1 MNLSQQ
7 GKICG
12 FLQQLIY
19 KTSIRTRLIF
29 IIVLLVMLTAFSI
42 VAINVRISFNNGLE
56 RAYEQLETVAR
67 LKEEGVTRWVDHL
80 EEDLLTT
87 LEPRDLRWHMSVL
100 TEPEES
106 LRLFTQISYNRV
118 KAALNETLSR
128 TQRFD
133 ELFLL
138 NRKGDVVLSTS
149 VEREKEQFSESIFFH
164 KGEKEFVVQF
174 LFHFSETDGVSIVT
188 AIPVFKESKEVLGI
202 LIGRSSIL
210 QLNQIMGSRKGLGK
224 TGETYLLDPK
234 GLLLTPTRFRMPKEN
249 KIIDAGTIPI
259 IQSSEHSVRVRNKSY
274 RSSDV
279 ISSQHWLSALNVVL
293 IAEQEEV
300 EALSSTYT
308 ALKMSIAVTVVALL
322 TAVSLGI
329 FLTRNITEPLAELAK
344 TAAKITAGEIDTVA
358 SVRGGT
364 EIMHLGDTFN
374 EMTSRLRDLIEQLK
388 RSEQQQ
394 LDLLNNTSSV
404 IYIKDLKSRYIFINR
419 MFEEIFNISNSYIS
433 GKTDDMFFPQKVAE
447 TFQANDLK
455 VIEDNSILEF
465 EEVVPQA
472 DGLHTY
478 ISVKF
483 PLKNSSGEIY
493 AICGISTDITARKHQ
508 EEELRKLRNYLY
520 NIINSMPSMLIGIDS
535 NGLITQWNNQAQK
548 TSGIDE
554 ADAMGQPLHQIL
566 PRLESEMEQVFNA
579 IKTRQEQSD
588 HKRQVMIDGNV
599 HYEDITIFPLI
610 TNGIEGAVIRID
622 DVTER
627 IRIEEMMIQ
636 SEKMLSVGGLAA
648 GMAHEINNPLG
659 GIMQTSEVMSERL
672 TGEMSANKRAAETVG
687 VDMKTIH
694 AYMEARG
701 IPRMLNT
708 IRDSCTRAA
717 TIVESM
723 LGFARRGDSVFSD
736 CDITELVEQTL
747 LLSGT
752 DYDLKKRYDFKQ
764 FKIVRDYQ
772 DDLLLVTCEPQK
784 VQQVLLNIFKN
795 GAQAIQEMNDNRKV
809 ESEKKQPCFTLTLR
823 NELEAKM
830 VRIEISDNGPGMEEE
845 IRKRVFEPFFST
857 KPVGLGTGLGLSVA
871 YFIIT
876 ENLGGSLNVKSQPG
890 VGTNFIIRLPAA
902 ERGGYEQC

>member
-7 GKICG
+7 GKLSG

-42 VAINVRISFNNGLE
+42 VVINVGISFNNGLE

-80 EEDLLTT
+80 EEDLLNT

-106 LRLFTQISYNRV
+106 LRLFTQISYNRA

-128 TQRFD
+128 TERFD
-133 ELFLL
+133 ELFLM

-202 LIGRSSIL
+202 LVGRSSIL

>member
-7 GKICG
+7 GKWNG
-12 FLQQLIY
+12 FLQQLIN

-29 IIVLLVMLTAFSI
+29 IIVLLVMLTAFSV

-56 RAYEQLETVAR
+56 RAFEQLETVAR
-67 LKEEGVTRWVDHL
+67 LKEEGVARWIDHL
-80 EEDLLTT
+80 EEDLVNT
-87 LEPRDLRWHMSVL
+87 LEPKDLRWHMSVL
-100 TEPEES
+100 TKPEES

-118 KAALNETLSR
+118 KVALNETLSR

-133 ELFLL
+133 ELFLI

-149 VEREKEQFSESIFFH
+149 EVREQEQFSDSVFFH
-164 KGEKEFVVQF
+164 KGGKEFVAQF
-174 LFHFSETDGVSIVT
+174 LFQFPESDGVSIVT
-188 AIPVFKESKEVLGI
+188 AIPVVGKSKEILGI
-202 LIGRSSIL
+202 LAGRSNVL

-224 TGETYLLDPK
+224 TGETYLLDSK
-234 GLLLTPTRFRMPKEN
+234 GLLLTPTRFRVSKEN
-249 KIIDAGTIPI
+249 KVIDTSTIPI
-259 IQSSEHSVRVRNKSY
+259 IQNSEHSVRVRNKSY

-308 ALKMSIAVTVVALL
+308 ALKMSLAVTVVALL

-329 FLTRNITEPLAELAK
+329 FLTRNITEPLDELAK

-364 EIMHLGDTFN
+364 EIMHLADTFN

-394 LDLLNNTSSV
+394 MDLLNNTSSV
-404 IYIKDLKSRYIFINR
+404 IYIKDLKSRYIFINQ
-419 MFEEIFNISNSYIS
+419 MFEDIFNISNSYIC

-472 DGLHTY
+472 DGQHTY

-483 PLKNSSGEIY
+483 PLKKSSGEIY
-493 AICGISTDITARKHQ
+493 AICGISTDITTRKHQ
-508 EEELRKLRNYLY
+508 EEELRRLRNYLY

-535 NGLITQWNNQAQK
+535 DGLITQWNNQAKQN
-548 TSGIDE
+548 SGIDE
-554 ADAMGQPLHQIL
+554 AAAMGQPLHQIL
-566 PRLESEMEQVFNA
+566 PRLKPEMERVFNA

-588 HKRQVMIDGNV
+588 HKRQVMLDGNI

-672 TGEMSANKRAAETVG
+672 TGELAANKRAAEKVG
-687 VDMKTIH
+687 IDMEAIH
-694 AYMEARG
+694 AYMEGRG

-708 IRDSCTRAA
+708 IRDSCSRAA

-723 LGFARRGDSVFSD
+723 LGFARSGESVFSD
-736 CDITELVEQTL
+736 CDIAELIEQTL

-764 FKIVRDYQ
+764 IKIVRDYQ

-809 ESEKKQPCFTLTLR
+809 GAEEKQPCFTLTLR

-876 ENLGGSLNVKSQPG
+876 ENLSGSLNVKSQLG
-890 VGTNFIIRLPAA
+890 VGTNFILRLPAA
-902 ERGGYEQC
+902 EKGQHE